1 MNEKLRIAML
11 VSGGGTTMQA
21 IIQACHNGI
30 LKKVDPVLVI
40 ASRSDAG
47 AIHKALAEGLS
58 TINIVVINPKHYYN
72 CLKKFSERILEEC
85 HKHHVD
91 FIGQYGWMVKTPPNI
106 IAKYRNMMVNQHP
119 GPLDSGRPD
128 FGGQGMYGLR
138 VHAARLYFVQMV
150 NRDYWTEATA
160 QRVASEYDKGA
171 VLLAERVPILKNDTP
186 ETLQQRVLPVEHQVQ
201 IRTLKAFSEGNIPL
215 FVREQPLIFPGEEKI
230 LEEAKKLAIE
240 KYPKG

>member
-1 MNEKLRIAML
+1 
-11 VSGGGTTMQA
+11 
-21 IIQACHNGI
+21 
-30 LKKVDPVLVI
+30 
-40 ASRSDAG
+40 
-47 AIHKALAEGLS
+47 
-58 TINIVVINPKHYYN
+58 
-72 CLKKFSERILEEC
+72 
-85 HKHHVD
+85 
-91 FIGQYGWMVKTPPNI
+91 
-106 IAKYRNMMVNQHP
+106 MVNQHP